1 MILVNLLRL
10 KELLKNYMIKK
21 RTLAII
27 PARSGSKR
35 LKNKNLLK
43 IKNKP
48 LIYYTILEALK
59 SKLIDYVL
67 VSTDS
72 KKIAKTSIKYGAN
85 VPFIRPKNI
94 SRDKTEMIK
103 VLKHAITFLEKKNL
117 FFDYILL
124 LQPTSPLR
132 KKKHIEEIIKCLNKN
147 SSKANSIYS
156 VTPTVPKAWSGDL
169 NTSLKMKNFKFK
181 NKTKKQNYK
190 LNGALYIFKSNY
202 LKKTRILSLEKTYG
216 YIMSQ
221 KYSIDIDYLYQFKIC
236 KLIIEKNEKYFL

>member
-1 MILVNLLRL
+1 MKKLKFLSCFFIL
-10 KELLKNYMIKK
+10 KK
-21 RTLAII
+21 
-27 PARSGSKR
+27 S
-35 LKNKNLLK
+35 
-43 IKNKP
+43 

-202 LKKTRILSLEKTYG
+202 
-216 YIMSQ
+216 
-221 KYSIDIDYLYQFKIC
+221 FW
-236 KLIIEKNEKYFL
+236 N